1 MTLEGCP
8 RIAVLM
14 MIDFVE
20 DDIGRMSEDSSSDD
34 DLWRTRIFFFFRE
47 NLVSGL
53 ENCMMLSMHMNF
65 WSCFFW
71 CFVMVIDY
79 YYCI

>member
-14 MIDFVE
+14 MID
-20 DDIGRMSEDSSSDD
+20 DIGRMSEDSSSDD
-34 DLWRTRIFFFFRE
+34 DLLRTRILFFFRE

-65 WSCFFW
+65 WSSFFW